1 MHRIWA
7 ASVLLLAILV
17 KAEAQEVPAKTGVAK
32 GKIYAELPGERP
44 QTPRHEALP
53 GAHVRA
59 ISSSKGTVTD
69 GFGFFKLEDIPM
81 GDTLE
86 ASMVGFQAVRWVFT
100 GEDFTEIPLISG
112 IALGAAEVKSDGP
125 TASYSLLDPRHVQ
138 QLNRGELVKAACC
151 NLSEAF
157 ETNASVDAAF
167 TDAITGTR
175 QIRMLG
181 LDGKYT
187 SMQVDN
193 LPGPRG
199 LAVVEGLM
207 LIPGD
212 WVNGIAISKGAGS
225 VVGGYESITGEIH
238 VGLMNPMNAPK
249 LHVNLYQNESG
260 RTEFNHVSR
269 HDISRR
275 WKMTL
280 LTHGLQNQAVN
291 DRNEDGFLDVPLQR
305 HGIVR
310 NEWKFMGDRGM
321 EGEYSLSAIRTGL
334 AAGTVG
340 TFRGTEG
347 IRDWGT
353 LLEQPDTSGL
363 RWSAASQT
371 SRLEATAK
379 TGFVF
384 ADKPGRS
391 IGTQFSGVRFE
402 TEQNFGGA
410 RYRGLEE
417 MFRAN
422 LLFADMLGNSAHRIT
437 TGISWLW
444 NRFDEAAQWNEEAGS
459 PVAEQRKDVLKRVE
473 SVPGI
478 FAEYTYND
486 DIRWNVIAGLR
497 ADYHNLYGLRWTPR
511 IHARWSVTEHVAL
524 KASAGRGWRVPNPLM
539 EQRGAWASNRV
550 WWAIAPG
557 SSAPGSVERMAL
569 PVAGF
574 QPEVADNAGLSL
586 TTKFRLGHRESGLA
600 LDAFYTRFQN
610 RLVVDLDGDPGEVWL
625 YNLEGRSEAFSAQAE
640 WDWSFHRRWDLRV
653 ALRYVE
659 ATTDRLGTADRRDPF
674 VPVLRAFSQWSY
686 ASKVTSAGKQW
697 RADATVQWMG
707 PQRIPDTGS
716 LPEAFQRPGDVPG
729 FLQVN
734 TQVTRQFSERFDVY
748 LGVENLTNV
757 RQDRPIL
764 GQGVEDTALF
774 DRHFD
779 ASLVYGPIFGRMM
792 YGGLRWRIEGPSEG
806 H

>member
-1 MHRIWA
+1 MQLKW
-7 ASVLLLAILV
+7 VGLLLLFATANGV
-17 KAEAQEVPAKTGVAK
+17 MGQGDPGKTAVVK

-44 QTPRHEALP
+44 QSTRHEPLP

-59 ISSSKGTVTD
+59 MGAFQGTVTD
-69 GFGFFKLEDIPM
+69 GYGFFRLEGIPI

-86 ASMVGFQAVRWVFT
+86 ASMVGFETVRWVFR
-100 GEDFTEIPLISG
+100 GEEFTEIPLVSG
-112 IALGAAEVKSDGP
+112 IALGTAEVTSKGP

-187 SMQVDN
+187 AMQVDN

-269 HDISRR
+269 HEISRR
-275 WKMTL
+275 WKTTL

-291 DRNEDGFLDVPLQR
+291 DRNTDGFLDVPLQR

-310 NEWKFMGDRGM
+310 NEWKFIGDRGM
-321 EGEYSLSAIRTGL
+321 EGEYSISAVGTQL

-340 TFRGTEG
+340 TFRGSEWG
-347 IRDWGT
+347 GDWGA
-353 LLEQPDTSGL
+353 LLQQPDTSGL
-363 RWSAASQT
+363 RWSAAAQT
-371 SRLEATAK
+371 SRLEAAAK
-379 TGFVF
+379 TGFLF
-384 ADKPGRS
+384 ANKPGRS

-410 RYRGLEE
+410 RYRGVEE

-444 NRFDEAAQWNEEAGS
+444 NRFDEEAEWMLS
-459 PVAEQRKDVLKRVE
+459 EAEPNVSLRKDVLKRAE
-473 SVPGI
+473 SVPGV
-478 FAEYTYND
+478 FVEYTFND
-486 DIRWNVIAGLR
+486 DVRWNVIAGLR
-497 ADYHNLYGLRWTPR
+497 ADHHNLYGLRWTPR
-511 IHARWSVTEHVAL
+511 VHARWSITENLAL

-539 EQRGAWASNRV
+539 EQRGSWASNRV
-550 WWAIAPG
+550 WWAFVPESG
-557 SSAPGSVERMAL
+557 DKRPL
-569 PVAGF
+569 PMAGF
-574 QPEVADNAGLSL
+574 RPEVADNAGLSL

-610 RLVVDLDGDPGEVWL
+610 RLVVDLDGEPGEVWL

-659 ATTDRLGTADRRDPF
+659 ATTDRVGTTDRRDPF

-686 ASKVTSAGKQW
+686 ASKATSEFKQW

-707 PQRIPDTGS
+707 PQRIPNTGS

-729 FLQVN
+729 FFQVN
-734 TQVTRQFSERFDVY
+734 TQVTRQFSQRFDLY
-748 LGVENLTNV
+748 LGIENLTNV

-792 YGGLRWRIEGPSEG
+792 YGGLRWRIEGDQKGS
-806 H
+806 